1 MKDKTS
7 TKCVCTDL
15 TEVTSGSLTLPTVYQ
30 VYCVMFRY
38 QLSGSCGTPS
48 SLSNGLRRYSSTII
62 GSTVTYTCNT
72 GYLRTAGSS
81 SRTCQSS
88 GLWSG
93 THPTCEGKS
102 QVPLHLELYLVV
114 ESISYT
120 SCSLCSLSLNYSS
133 TEQRGAGGD
142 NVRFHP
148 SKCPLVRPIL
158 VMLSYP
164 HFSPSMP

>member
-1 MKDKTS
+1 
-7 TKCVCTDL
+7 
-15 TEVTSGSLTLPTVYQ
+15 
-30 VYCVMFRY
+30 MFRY

-120 SCSLCSLSLNYSS
+120 SCSLCTLSLNYSS